1 MSDTQTTADNTITVK
16 EPQPVQSK
24 FLRVMAY
31 IASYVFHPVFVPT
44 VMTLVLY
51 KLAPR
56 GFAGVNVQTF
66 NKWLLSIGI
75 TTLFFPLLTILLLKG
90 LGFIQSI
97 HLRTSK
103 ERIIPLMAT
112 MIFYFWAAHVYNTLP
127 NIPLVLRVLL
137 MGSYWSVILIFLI
150 NIFFKISMHTTAAG
164 GMIGILIVLMIV
176 SPVNMVIPLF
186 IALAT
191 SGIVGTARLLLG
203 MHRMWEIWLG
213 YILGVLVMLAAYLYL
228 K

>member
-1 MSDTQTTADNTITVK
+1 MHNMSDIQNTNVG

-24 FLRVMAY
+24 FLRVLAY

-56 GFAGVNVQTF
+56 SFAGVSVQQF
-66 NKWLLSIGI
+66 NNWLLSIGI
-75 TTLFFPLLTILLLKG
+75 TTLFFPLLTLLLLKG
-90 LGFIQSI
+90 LGFVQSM
-97 HLRTSK
+97 HLRSSK

-112 MIFYFWAAHVYNTLP
+112 MIFYFWSAHVYNTLP

-137 MGSYWSVILIFLI
+137 TGSYWAVIMIFLI

-176 SPVNMVIPLF
+176 SPVNVVIPLF

-191 SGIVGTARLLLG
+191 SGIVGTARMLLG
-203 MHRMWEIWLG
+203 MHRMWELWLG
-213 YILGVLVMLAAYLYL
+213 YILGVLVMLAAYLFL